1 MTLPQT
7 IALPAVYEG
16 TTWEGIGSITLTNT
30 TLNAPVNLSGAEI
43 SMVYR
48 RVGER
53 LERLTLQV
61 GSGIQ
66 VTQANAG
73 LFKVLPQILP
83 LPVGLYYWEIKTKL
97 ADSAVYA
104 FLSGTQ
110 EITRLGVPT

>member
-16 TTWEGIGSITLTNT
+16 TTWEGISSITLTNT
-30 TLNAPVNLSGAEI
+30 TLNAPVNLTGAEI

-48 RVGER
+48 RAGER
-53 LERLTLQV
+53 FERLTLQV

-97 ADSAVYA
+97 VNGNAYA
-104 FLSGTQ
+104 FLAGTQ
-110 EITRLGVPT
+110 EIARLGVST